1 MHISSLE
8 NMDRAL
14 AYYAPTTTGRVID
27 IGAMNVNGSYRELF
41 DKSVN
46 YVGLDLE
53 AGPGVDVVLDD
64 PYKLP
69 FDDES
74 VDLVISGQMLEHCA
88 FFWKTFEEIARVLS
102 PNGICIMIAP
112 SAGPAHYKVDYYR
125 FYADAWSAIADWC
138 GLRVVD
144 NWIDERGEWHDNVA
158 VFQKGYKTN
167 KKLYPIKRD
176 SKFNASRSLSA
187 TTDSITVVKET
198 DKRVKDILNSLQ
210 VNEYLQI
217 GNGLND
223 VRLHGRGT
231 FISEH
236 SNIFPLVDVANYYRC
251 SSSDFF
257 HFSSKETF
265 GKFDVAYIRGKR
277 FFDDIYRDFICVERL
292 MKSSGVI
299 IIDSIYDKR
308 ESEELDFNEGT
319 GYKFLDILKS
329 LRKTLEVNIDFQKSC
344 GLISITNLEPNNAV
358 LAEKYNSVV
367 MRMLK

>member
-27 IGAMNVNGSYRELF
+27 IGAMNVNGSYRDLF

-53 AGPGVDVVLDD
+53 AGPGVDVVLAD

-125 FYADAWSAIADWC
+125 FYADAWSAIANWS
-138 GLRVVD
+138 GLRIVD
-144 NWIDERGEWHDNVA
+144 SWIDKRGEWHDNVA
-158 VFQKGYKTN
+158 VFQKGNKTN

-176 SKFNASRSLSA
+176 SRFNASRKLRTADDSSTFA
-187 TTDSITVVKET
+187 TET
-198 DKRVKDILNSLQ
+198 DKKVEGILKSL
-210 VNEYLQI
+210 VPSEYLQI
-217 GNGLND
+217 GDGLQD
-223 VRLHGRGT
+223 MRLRGRGT
-231 FISEH
+231 FVSERA
-236 SNIFPLVDVANYYRC
+236 NIFPAVDIATYYRC
-251 SSSDFF
+251 SSGDFF
-257 HFSSKETF
+257 HFLNKETL
-265 GKFDVAYIRGKR
+265 GEFDVAYIRGKR
-277 FFDDIYRDFICVERL
+277 FFDDIYRDFICVERV
-292 MKSSGVI
+292 MKNNGVI
-299 IIDSIYDKR
+299 IIDSIFDQR
-308 ESEELDFNEGT
+308 EVGELKENG
-319 GYKFLDILKS
+319 GNAYKFLDILKS
-329 LRKTLEVNIDFQKSC
+329 LRKTLDINTDLQKPY
-344 GLISITNLEPNNAV
+344 GLISITKLEPSSLV

-367 MRMLK
+367 MRLLK